1 MGGRNL
7 CAHTICLAA
16 LGESDW
22 DAQEYLQY
30 ATRSDRY
37 AAIEIVNNQL
47 GFPCAMCWRPT
58 LLPYEKNDR
67 LLLLVSKARFTHWKS
82 CVHWRYVKPLP

>member
-58 LLPYEKNDR
+58 LLPYEKMIDCCFSCQK
-67 LLLLVSKARFTHWKS
+67 LDSLTGKAACTGAM
-82 CVHWRYVKPLP
+82 